1 MFCYDIFFRKGEGEL
16 SRILDRIREAN
27 DIHDIDPSDYKRLAR
42 EIRRRLVRTV
52 SETGGHLSASLG
64 VVELTMA
71 LHLVLSFPEDKLVWD
86 VGHQSY
92 VHKILTGRDYAMET
106 LRQFG
111 GLNGFPDVHESDA
124 DAFSTG
130 HSSTSISAA
139 LGLAKARDL
148 RGTDERVF
156 AVIGDGALSGGM
168 AYEAMNNAVETKTSM
183 VIVLNDNKMS
193 IAKNVGGM
201 SNYLGQIRA
210 DRRYRDLKS
219 KVETALDKI
228 PTVGVP
234 LANQIRRTK
243 DSLKHLLLPGM
254 LFEDMG
260 LTYIGP
266 IDGHNIADMKEAFE
280 VAASMEDETVLVHVI
295 TKKGKG
301 YRPAEEKPDL
311 FHGIGAFNIEI
322 GEPLDNGDDKVTYT
336 DVFGDWLLSKG
347 SEFDDIISV
356 CAAMPDGTGVI
367 PFADKYPDRAFDVGI
382 AEEHAETFAAG
393 MAAGG
398 LRPVVSLY
406 STFLQR
412 AYDQILHDVCLSR
425 YPVIFAI
432 DRGGIVG
439 HDGRTHQGLF
449 DMAFLSQMPDM
460 IVIAPMDE
468 DELVSA
474 LDYAYEYK
482 DGPVAVRYPRGEA
495 FKFRPMRLD
504 DDDPEECFD
513 TGIYDIPGLK
523 KVIRERSCFESGK
536 AEVIAAGIYKHDK
549 SFTGDI
555 ERIAGEV
562 VIFAVGDMVKTALQ
576 VRELLSLDKIRVT
589 VVNMRFIRPFDKETV
604 MKLAHSHRVTVT
616 MEDGI
621 ITGGFGERVGAFFC
635 EKGVYL
641 KCFIPIA
648 WPDEFIP
655 HGSPEELYKAYGLD
669 AESVAERIRN
679 IGGI

>member
-1 MFCYDIFFRKGEGEL
+1 M
-16 SRILDRIREAN
+16 SRILDRIRDAN
-27 DIHDIDPSDYKRLAR
+27 DIHDIDPSDYRKLAK

-52 SETGGHLSASLG
+52 STTGGHLSASLG

-92 VHKILTGRDYAMET
+92 VHKILTGRDDAMGT
-106 LRQFG
+106 LRQLG
-111 GLNGFPDVHESDA
+111 GLRGFPDVQESDA
-124 DAFSTG
+124 DAVSTG

-148 RGTDERVF
+148 RGTDEKVF

-219 KVETALDKI
+219 RVENALDKV
-228 PTVGVP
+228 PTVGIP

-266 IDGHNIADMKEAFE
+266 IDGHNIEDMKEAFE
-280 VAASMEDETVLVHVI
+280 AAASMEDETVLVHVL

-311 FHGIGAFNIEI
+311 FHGIGAFDIET
-322 GEPLDNGDDKVTYT
+322 GEPFDSGEDEVTYT
-336 DVFGDWLLSKG
+336 DIFSEWLLSRG
-347 SEFDDIISV
+347 SEHDDIISV
-356 CAAMPDGTGVI
+356 CAAMPDGTGVM
-367 PFADKYPDRAFDVGI
+367 PFAEEYPDRAFDVGI
-382 AEEHAETFAAG
+382 AEEHAVTFAAG

-412 AYDQILHDVCLSR
+412 AYDQVIHDICLSS
-425 YPVIFAI
+425 YPVILAI
-432 DRGGIVG
+432 DRSGIVG

-449 DMAFLSQMPDM
+449 DLAFLSHMPGM
-460 IVIAPMDE
+460 TVIAPMDA

-474 LDYAYEYK
+474 LDFAYGYK

-495 FKFRPMRLD
+495 YRYVPVDFDRD
-504 DDDPEECFD
+504 IDGAEERFD
-513 TGIYDIPGLK
+513 TGIYDIPGVK
-523 KVIRERSCFESGK
+523 TKVRERPEFEPGK
-536 AEVIAAGIYKHDK
+536 AEIVASGSHIRGG
-549 SFTGDI
+549 SGD
-555 ERIAGEV
+555 EADHSLASGEV
-562 VIFAVGDMVKTALQ
+562 VIFAVGDMVKTALY
-576 VRELLSLDKIRVT
+576 VREMLLPEMIRVT
-589 VVNMRFIRPFDKETV
+589 VVNMRFVKPFDEESV
-604 MKLAHSHRVTVT
+604 IKLSSSHKVIVT
-616 MEDGI
+616 MEDGV
-621 ITGGFGERVGAFFC
+621 ITGGFGEKVGALFC
-635 EKGVYL
+635 KNGINIKSFVS
-641 KCFIPIA
+641 IA

-669 AESVAERIRN
+669 ADSVADRIRDAYN
-679 IGGI
+679 GAR